1 MSVTPTSPNHPQV
14 EYAPLVDP
22 LPLAPEA
29 VLVDLGVPMGPV
41 IASIHE
47 MRDELRDQIMQE
59 GELEER
65 PKLKSASLRDRVEPD
80 PSPNTG

>member
-29 VLVDLGVPMGPV
+29 VLVDLAAGF
-41 IASIHE
+41 
-47 MRDELRDQIMQE
+47 
-59 GELEER
+59 R
-65 PKLKSASLRDRVEPD
+65 PWPGSA
-80 PSPNTG
+80 PSSTNFYPTSSGRT